1 MKKVEGHSEGSRV
14 MESALKPSKLEF
26 KLQELD
32 KVPCT
37 AVGLEQYQT
46 PPHIAANLLW
56 EISEHFGTFLDKVVL
71 DLGCGNGILGIGCL
85 LLGAKFVQAVDVC
98 TASLEVAKCNAERCK
113 FSTQQISFMNEDV
126 RCFDAESLGVPYR
139 FDVVVMN
146 PPFGTR
152 NQVGIDAVFV
162 EKALESADIV
172 YSMHKTTTRKFWIR
186 KGVKL
191 GVEVTP
197 LTKMK
202 FNLEN
207 SFKFHKCTSRDIEV
221 DLLQFK
227 HIRV

>member
-1 MKKVEGHSEGSRV
+1 
-14 MESALKPSKLEF
+14 MERKLKPSKLEF
-26 KLQELD
+26 KLQELAE
-32 KVPCT
+32 VPST

-56 EISEHFGTFLDKVVL
+56 EISEHFGTFTDKVVL

-85 LLGAKFVQAVDVC
+85 LLGAKFVLAVDVC
-98 TASLEVAKCNAERCK
+98 SASIEVAKCNAERCN
-113 FSTQQISFMNEDV
+113 FSTEQISFMNQDV
-126 RCFDAESLGVPYR
+126 RCFDPQSLGVPDR

-146 PPFGTR
+146 PPFGTKK
-152 NQVGIDAVFV
+152 QVGIDTVFV
-162 EKALESADIV
+162 EKALESAGVV

-191 GVEVTP
+191 GVEVTF
-197 LTKMK
+197 LTKIK

-207 SFKFHKCTSRDIEV
+207 SFKFHKCTSKDIEV

-227 HIRV
+227 HARV

>member
-1 MKKVEGHSEGSRV
+1 MARR
-14 MESALKPSKLEF
+14 LKPSQLEF
-26 KLQELD
+26 KLQELTE
-32 KVPCT
+32 VPCT

-46 PPHIAANLLW
+46 PPHIAATLLW
-56 EISEHFGTFLDKVVL
+56 EISEHFVSILDKVVL

-85 LLGAKFVQAVDVC
+85 LLGAKFVLAVDIHS
-98 TASLEVAKCNAERCK
+98 ASLEVAKYNAERFN
-113 FSTQQISFMNEDV
+113 FSTQQISFVNEDV
-126 RCFDAESLGVPYR
+126 KCFDARRSGVDLPYK
-139 FDVVVMN
+139 FDIVVMN

-152 NQVGIDAVFV
+152 DQEGIDVVFV

-172 YSMHKTTTRKFWIR
+172 YSMHKSTTREFWKK

-197 LTKMK
+197 VTEIK

-207 SFKFHKCTSRDIEV
+207 SFNFHKCKTKDIGV

-227 HIRV
+227 RMHV